1 VQKARELQPAL
12 ITLDVMMPEK
22 DGWSVIQDLKND
34 PETADIPVIIC
45 SILEEK
51 EKGLKM
57 GADAY
62 LVKPFLKDELV
73 NAIRQVHK
81 NGKQ

>member
-1 VQKARELQPAL
+1 
-12 ITLDVMMPEK
+12 MMPEK